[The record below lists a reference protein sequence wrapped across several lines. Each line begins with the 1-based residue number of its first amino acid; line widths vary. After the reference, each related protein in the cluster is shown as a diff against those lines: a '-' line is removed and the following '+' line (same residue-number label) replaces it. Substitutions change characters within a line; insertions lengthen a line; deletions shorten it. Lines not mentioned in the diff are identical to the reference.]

1 MFDSQKILR
10 VVFIALFIVTI
21 SELFYVFYY
30 QPSIS
35 KKTPLPISIP
45 SVSVKSNNIVG
56 LPFVSSEKSASQS
69 GDQVKEIISEAQAKK
84 HDFFSYTNFLKAL
97 MIGNK
102 KCLTQKDCFILDN
115 VAKEWK
121 KDVDKDFPITISG
134 PFIARLNFSGD
145 KGPSG
150 ISLYGRLS
158 KSGEPW
164 WKDIKNI
171 FFGIGNG
178 GKRLYIDA
186 KNGEK
191 KGPFFLYDN
200 VFAKKIEG
208 IYILFNKAGTSFLVT
223 DLSYNKIVFIDLNKV
238 TNNKFP
244 QGLFPYRQ
252 FYISYSIAPLS
263 DLVVY
268 DFSIL

>member
-1 MFDSQKILR
+1 MFNSQKVLSTIF
-10 VVFIALFIVTI
+10 VILFIITV

-35 KKTPLPISIP
+35 KKTPLPIPIP
-45 SVSVKSNNIVG
+45 SVSVKSNNVVR
-56 LPFVSSEKSASQS
+56 LPFVSDKKSAFQS
-69 GDQVKEIISEAQAKK
+69 GDQVKEIISESQTKK
-84 HDFFSYTNFLKAL
+84 HDFFSYTDLLKAL
-97 MIGNK
+97 MVGNK
-102 KCLTQKDCFILDN
+102 QCLTQKDCFILDN
-115 VAKEWK
+115 AAEGWK
-121 KDVDKDFPITISG
+121 GDIDKDFPITISR

-158 KSGEPW
+158 KSGRPW
-164 WKDIKNI
+164 WQDIKNI
-171 FFGIGNG
+171 FFGIGND

-191 KGPFFLYDN
+191 KEAFFLYDN

-208 IYILFNKAGTSFLVT
+208 IYVLFNVTGTSFLVT
-223 DLSYNKIVFIDLNKV
+223 DLSYNKIVFIDLNKA

-244 QGLFPYRQ
+244 QGIFPDKQ
-252 FYISYSIAPLS
+252 FYIGYNIAPLS

>member
-1 MFDSQKILR
+1 MFNSQKVLSTIFVILLIIT
-10 VVFIALFIVTI
+10 V

-35 KKTPLPISIP
+35 KKTPLPVSIP

-56 LPFVSSEKSASQS
+56 LPNVSDEKFASQS
-69 GDQVKEIISEAQAKK
+69 GDQIKEIISEAQRKK
-84 HDFFSYTNFLKAL
+84 HDFFSYTIFLKAL
-97 MIGNK
+97 MVGNK
-102 KCLTQKDCFILDN
+102 QCLTQKDCFISDN
-115 VAKEWK
+115 EAEVWES
-121 KDVDKDFPITISG
+121 DIDKDFPITISR
-134 PFIARLNFSGD
+134 PFIVRLNFSGD

-150 ISLYGRLS
+150 ISLNGRLS

-171 FFGIGNG
+171 FFGIGND

-191 KGPFFLYDN
+191 KEPFFLYEN
-200 VFAKKIEG
+200 IFAKKIEG
-208 IYILFNKAGTSFLVT
+208 IYVLFNNTGTSFLVT
-223 DLSYNKIVFIDLNKV
+223 DLSYNKIVFIDLNKA

-252 FYISYSIAPLS
+252 FYIGYSIAPLS

-268 DFSIL
+268 DLSIL